1 MVVVEKATYEN
12 VIDLIPK
19 IIDVLG
25 FKELKKSSKVLVK
38 PNMLSALPPD
48 LAVTTHPE
56 IVKGVISWLEGEN
69 IDNIIVGDNPGNF
82 EKGYVERAGRVTR
95 IETAADRY
103 FTNISKEAKTVA
115 LNSSVTD
122 YAVISKAFFDAD
134 IFISLPK
141 LKTHQLTTLTCG
153 IKNSFGMLK
162 GAEKTRMH
170 SLCMSKMSF
179 SRLVVDIYSIRP
191 PDLIIVDGILGMEGA
206 GPGRTGTP
214 RQIGL
219 VLAGTNAVEVDS
231 VIAELMGVDSQSI
244 EHIRIAGE
252 QGLGESLIRKIPVV
266 DSSGN
271 EAVLTPLTNFKLP
284 KAGIAQ
290 VGTFVGPL
298 LSVRNPLPK
307 VNIEN
312 CNGCGECEKAC
323 PVKAITI
330 DKTAI
335 INEDTCVECF
345 CCMELCPRGA
355 IEIERPII
363 RFKKKRNLHKMN

>member
-12 VIDLIPK
+12 VTDLIPK

-25 FKELKKSSKVLVK
+25 FKELKKNSKVLVK

-48 LAVTTHPE
+48 MAVTTHPE
-56 IVKGVISWLEGEN
+56 IVKGVINWLEGEN

-95 IETAADRY
+95 IESAANKY
-103 FTNISKEAKTVA
+103 FANISKEAKTA
-115 LNSSVTD
+115 FLNSSVTD
-122 YAVISKAFFDAD
+122 YAVISKAFLDAD

-162 GAEKTRMH
+162 GTEKTRMH

-206 GPGRTGTP
+206 GPGRAGTP

-219 VLAGTNAVEVDS
+219 IIAGTNAVEVDS

-244 EHIRIAGE
+244 DHIRIAGE
-252 QGLGESLIRKIPVV
+252 RGLGESIIRKIPVV

-330 DKTAI
+330 DKIATI
-335 INEDTCVECF
+335 DEDICVECF